1 MPERG
6 EHMDISG
13 DGRFSIRLEWCGY
26 ETPRWVARFCER
38 WIGQRG
44 TEAEA
49 LALATSWNNE
59 RMGV

>member
-1 MPERG
+1 
-6 EHMDISG
+6 MDISG

-49 LALATSWNNE
+49 LALATSWNND